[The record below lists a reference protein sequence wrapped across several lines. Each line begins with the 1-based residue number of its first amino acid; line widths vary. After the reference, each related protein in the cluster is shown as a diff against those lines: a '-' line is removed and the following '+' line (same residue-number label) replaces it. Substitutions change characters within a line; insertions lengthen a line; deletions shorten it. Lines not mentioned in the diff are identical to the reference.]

1 MKIWKVIARGYKNTW
16 SNSQMIM
23 TNITSKKLNIEFHE
37 IDTKS
42 DINRLLAIV
51 YFILIIWTYEHLY
64 SSIICRSLKICYQS
78 KTIVDYLF
86 HKKIHLVLRFFC
98 WFFCIFLLVGGGLP
112 SYEFCC
118 MSWLSNYWSYVWAL
132 ADI

>member
-1 MKIWKVIARGYKNTW
+1 
-16 SNSQMIM
+16 MIM

-42 DINRLLAIV
+42 DINRLLAIF
-51 YFILIIWTYEHLY
+51 YFTLIIWTYEHLY

-98 WFFCIFLLVGGGLP
+98 WFFLVFFYYLEVVSLHMNFVACLDCLIIDHLFECLLTF
-112 SYEFCC
+112 S
-118 MSWLSNYWSYVWAL
+118 
-132 ADI
+132 